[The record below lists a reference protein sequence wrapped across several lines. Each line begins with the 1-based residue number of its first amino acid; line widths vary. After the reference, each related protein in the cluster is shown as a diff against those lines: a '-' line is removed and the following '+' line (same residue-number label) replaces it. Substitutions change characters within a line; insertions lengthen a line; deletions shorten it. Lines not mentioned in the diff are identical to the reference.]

1 MSVLYIIG
9 GGTFYASYDGQFM
22 NVYHC
27 KYFEWKIIVFS
38 RNYTIAKSIEYIY
51 LIFFFNYGLII
62 GLISVNVFF
71 TNPMNIHRPSVP
83 NKHFTS
89 VILLFRRRESKFRRK
104 IL

>member
-1 MSVLYIIG
+1 MSILYIIG

-38 RNYTIAKSIEYIY
+38 RNYTIAKSSTQQTMKFKTRCIEYIY

-71 TNPMNIHRPSVP
+71 QTQ
-83 NKHFTS
+83 
-89 VILLFRRRESKFRRK
+89 
-104 IL
+104 